1 MSALQSFR
9 GSGHGRDLFPQHTIH
24 PNNARQ
30 GYVDL
35 RIDTLKLAGY
45 FFGSRA

>member
-1 MSALQSFR
+1 MTNSTLKRSSWLTSRHESAR
-9 GSGHGRDLFPQHTIH
+9 IE

-45 FFGSRA
+45 LFVRSA